1 MVFSIKNL
9 ATATALL
16 SVAQGAVMGKRS
28 LSGQATTYGGNTQ
41 GGACSFSTYTLPSN
55 LFGTALSDSNWAT
68 ASNCGRCVSVTGP
81 SGNSITAMITDEC
94 PGCGTN
100 HLDLYPTAF
109 TSLAPLSKGIIDVTW
124 DYVDCPITTPLQ
136 LHLKEGVS
144 AYWFSMQVVNAN
156 EGVSKLEVSTDG
168 GSTWQSTTRTT
179 YNYFEHSAGY
189 GSKVNVRVTGL
200 SGKTV
205 TVNNIAVTAGN
216 LVTAS
221 GNLKSGT
228 VSKALATSSV
238 ADEEAAADDST
249 TSATSAAVVTP
260 ASSSASEVS
269 STPAVVAPVS
279 SSSTSSSS
287 IAEVSTSATDI
298 VPSATATPS
307 TTKKATTTT
316 LAHTT
321 KASATQSVVWVD
333 SDECETS

>member
-9 ATATALL
+9 ATASTFL
-16 SVAQGAVMGKRS
+16 SIAQGAVLGKRA

-55 LFGTALSDSNWAT
+55 IFGTALSDSNWAT
-68 ASNCGRCVSVTGP
+68 ASQCGRCVSVTGP

-109 TSLAPLSKGIIDVTW
+109 TSLAPLSEGIINITW
-124 DYVDCPITTPLQ
+124 DYVECPITTPLQ

-144 AYWFSMQVVNAN
+144 AYWFSMQVVNAA
-156 EGVSKLEVSTDG
+156 EGVSKLDVSTDG

-179 YNYFEHSAGY
+179 YNFFEHSAGF
-189 GSKVNVRVTGL
+189 GSTVNVRVTGL

-205 TVNNIAVTAGN
+205 TVNNIAVTAGS
-216 LVTAS
+216 VITAS
-221 GNLKSGT
+221 GNLGSASA
-228 VSKALATSSV
+228 SKSV
-238 ADEEAAADDST
+238 AKDAVVAKEAVVDAST

-260 ASSSASEVS
+260 VSSSAS
-269 STPAVVAPVS
+269 
-279 SSSTSSSS
+279 SSSS
-287 IAEVSTSATDI
+287 IAEVSTSVAVI
-298 VPSATATPS
+298 VSSATATPS
-307 TTKKATTTT
+307 TTKKATSTA

-321 KASATQSVVWVD
+321 KASATQNVVWVD
-333 SDECETS
+333 SDECETY

>member
-9 ATATALL
+9 ATASALL
-16 SVAQGAVMGKRS
+16 SIAQGAVVGKRS

-55 LFGTALSDSNWAT
+55 ILGTAVSDTNWST
-68 ASNCGRCVSVTGP
+68 ASNCGRCISVTGP
-81 SGNSITAMITDEC
+81 SGNSIIAMITDEC

-109 TSLAPLSKGIIDVTW
+109 TSLAPLSKGIINVAW
-124 DYVDCPITTPLQ
+124 DYVNCPITTPLQ

-144 AYWFSMQVVNAN
+144 AYWFSIQVVNAN
-156 EGVSKLEVSTDG
+156 EGVSKLDVSTDG
-168 GSTWQSTTRTT
+168 GSTWKSTTRTT
-179 YNYFEHSAGY
+179 YNYFEHAAGY

-205 TVNNIAVTAGN
+205 TVNNVAVTAGN

-221 GNLKSGT
+221 GNLRSAT
-228 VSKALATSSV
+228 VSKALATSNV
-238 ADEEAAADDST
+238 VDEEAAADDST
-249 TSATSAAVVTP
+249 TGA
-260 ASSSASEVS
+260 
-269 STPAVVAPVS
+269 TPAVVAPVS
-279 SSSTSSSS
+279 SSSSSSS

-307 TTKKATTTT
+307 TTTA
-316 LAHTT
+316 LAHTS

>member
-9 ATATALL
+9 ATASTFL
-16 SVAQGAVMGKRS
+16 SIAQGAVLGRRA

-55 LFGTALSDSNWAT
+55 IFGAALSDSNWAT
-68 ASNCGRCVSVTGP
+68 ASECGRCVSVTGP

-109 TSLAPLSKGIIDVTW
+109 TSLAPLSKGIIDTTW
-124 DYVDCPITTPLQ
+124 NYVDCPITTPLQ

-144 AYWFSMQVVNAN
+144 AHWFSMQVVNAA

-205 TVNNIAVTAGN
+205 VVNNVAVTAGN

-221 GNLKSGT
+221 GNLGSSSS
-228 VSKALATSSV
+228 SKSV
-238 ADEEAAADDST
+238 ASDAVVAKEAVVDAST

-260 ASSSASEVS
+260 ASSSVAEE
-269 STPAVVAPVS
+269 STTAAVVTPV
-279 SSSTSSSS
+279 SSSS
-287 IAEVSTSATDI
+287 IAEVSTSAAVV
-298 VPSATATPS
+298 VPSAIATPS
-307 TTKKATTTT
+307 TTKKATSTS

-321 KASATQSVVWVD
+321 KASASATQSVVWVD

>member
-9 ATATALL
+9 ATASTFL
-16 SVAQGAVMGKRS
+16 SLAQGAVMGKRA
-28 LSGQATTYGGNTQ
+28 LSGLATTYGGNTQ

-55 LFGTALSDSNWAT
+55 IFGTAVSDFNWAT
-68 ASNCGRCVSVTGP
+68 AAECGRCVSVTGP

-124 DYVDCPITTPLQ
+124 NYVDCPITTPLQ
-136 LHLKEGVS
+136 VHLKEGVS
-144 AYWFSMQVVNAN
+144 AYWFSMQVVNAA
-156 EGVSKLEVSTDG
+156 EGVAKLDVSTDG

-205 TVNNIAVTAGN
+205 TINNVAVTPGN

-221 GNLKSGT
+221 GNLGSGSA
-228 VSKALATSSV
+228 SKSV
-238 ADEEAAADDST
+238 ASDAVVAVGDDST
-249 TSATSAAVVTP
+249 TSASSAAAVTP
-260 ASSSASEVS
+260 ASSSVAEVS
-269 STPAVVAPVS
+269 TSAAVVAPVS
-279 SSSTSSSS
+279 SSASS
-287 IAEVSTSATDI
+287 IAEVSTSAAVI

-307 TTKKATTTT
+307 TTKKATSTA

-333 SDECETS
+333 SDECETN

>member
-9 ATATALL
+9 ATASTFL
-16 SVAQGAVMGKRS
+16 SIAQGAVMGKRS

-55 LFGTALSDSNWAT
+55 IFGTALSDSNWAT
-68 ASNCGRCVSVTGP
+68 ASECGRCVSVTGP

-144 AYWFSMQVVNAN
+144 AYWFSMHVVNAA
-156 EGVSKLEVSTDG
+156 EGVSKLDVSTDG

-179 YNYFEHSAGY
+179 YNFFEHSAGF
-189 GSKVNVRVTGL
+189 GSTVDVRVTGL

-205 TVNNIAVTAGN
+205 TVNNIAVTAGSV
-216 LVTAS
+216 VTAS
-221 GNLKSGT
+221 GNLGSGSA
-228 VSKALATSSV
+228 SKSV
-238 ADEEAAADDST
+238 ALDAVAAKEAVVDAST
-249 TSATSAAVVTP
+249 TSATSAAVV
-260 ASSSASEVS
+260 
-269 STPAVVAPVS
+269 APVS
-279 SSSTSSSS
+279 SSVSSSSSS
-287 IAEVSTSATDI
+287 IAEVSTSAAVI

-307 TTKKATTTT
+307 TTKKATSTA
-316 LAHTT
+316 LAHAT

-333 SDECETS
+333 SDECETY

>member
-68 ASNCGRCVSVTGP
+68 ASNCGP
-81 SGNSITAMITDEC
+81 
-94 PGCGTN
+94 
-100 HLDLYPTAF
+100 
-109 TSLAPLSKGIIDVTW
+109 
-124 DYVDCPITTPLQ
+124 
-136 LHLKEGVS
+136 
-144 AYWFSMQVVNAN
+144 
-156 EGVSKLEVSTDG
+156 
-168 GSTWQSTTRTT
+168 
-179 YNYFEHSAGY
+179 
-189 GSKVNVRVTGL
+189 
-200 SGKTV
+200 
-205 TVNNIAVTAGN
+205 
-216 LVTAS
+216 
-221 GNLKSGT
+221 
-228 VSKALATSSV
+228 
-238 ADEEAAADDST
+238 ADDST

-307 TTKKATTTT
+307 TTKKATTTA

-321 KASATQSVVWVD
+321 KASATQSVVVD
-333 SDECETS
+333 IAPRGIFRRREGLRALFMVW